1 MAISQGLTTL
11 CKEKML
17 KGGIDFTTVEVKLA
31 LFTNEA
37 NLDATTTTYTG
48 LDNQITGDGYVSGG
62 NVLVVTVAT
71 TGTTAYVHFNDSFWS
86 NATFTAAGGLI
97 YNNTVGSKD
106 ALAVLDFGG
115 NKTVTA
121 GTFLINFP
129 AAGDSAIIRI
139 E

>member
-1 MAISQGLTTL
+1 MAIIQGLTTL

-31 LFTNEA
+31 LFDKDAT
-37 NLDATTTTYTG
+37 LDATTTTYTG
-48 LDNQITGDGYVSGG
+48 LDNQISGDGYISGG
-62 NVLVVTVAT
+62 NVLSATVAT
-71 TGTTAYVHFNDSFWS
+71 SGTIAYVDFADSNWS
-86 NATFTAAGGLI
+86 DATFTTAGGLI

-115 NKTVTA
+115 EKTVTA
-121 GTFLINFP
+121 GTFIIKFP
-129 AAGDSAIIRI
+129 TPGESAIIRI